1 MDNQRDMMEEE
12 LKRGW
17 EAATQLRSLILD
29 NNNVPI
35 SQLQT
40 LFNQTS
46 SSSSDPDHDDD
57 QTMEIQVKNYSNT
70 VLHSFQNS
78 ISIIKNMIQSMEIMQ
93 PSSAAQT
100 SKLGSPPKNRRYII
114 ETSNLSTS
122 DGYTWRKYGQKSIY
136 NTTHPREYFRCVYKE
151 DQKCQATK
159 HVQKISDSPTKY
171 RITYFADHTCQPNLV
186 KNTNISDFNVLEI
199 PGNDYTNYISFESQN
214 SRYVPKEA
222 FNHPNNYLN
231 STPSFS
237 TTINPHHPPLE
248 SLDHMAA
255 TMTTTTTTTTMESL
269 ETDIA
274 VNFNPEL
281 DVVFS
286 PRPFISPNYM
296 DSSNIETTIDYSL
309 MTIEPYFDFDN
320 CALNDFPIWN

>member
-1 MDNQRDMMEEE
+1 MDNQRYLMEEE

-29 NNNVPI
+29 NNVPI
-35 SQLQT
+35 

-46 SSSSDPDHDDD
+46 SSSSSDHDHDDD

-78 ISIIKNMIQSMEIMQ
+78 ISIIKNMIQSMEITQ
-93 PSSAAQT
+93 PSSSAQT
-100 SKLGSPPKNRRYII
+100 SKFGSPSKNRRYII
-114 ETSNLSTS
+114 ETTNLNTS

-151 DQKCQATK
+151 DQNCQATK
-159 HVQKISDSPTKY
+159 HVQQISHSPTKY
-171 RITYFADHTCQPNLV
+171 RVTYYAGHTCQPDLV
-186 KNTNISDFNVLEI
+186 KNTNISDINVLDMFE
-199 PGNDYTNYISFESQN
+199 NDRTNYIRFESKN
-214 SRYVPKEA
+214 PISISKEA
-222 FNHPNNYLN
+222 LNHPNNSLN
-231 STPSFS
+231 STPSCS
-237 TTINPHHPPLE
+237 TTINPPLPPLE

-255 TMTTTTTTTTMESL
+255 TMTMTMTMTKTTMMES
-269 ETDIA
+269 
-274 VNFNPEL
+274 FNPEL

-286 PRPFISPNYM
+286 PGSFISPNYM
-296 DSSNIETTIDYSL
+296 DSSNIESTIDYSL
-309 MTIEPYFDFDN
+309 MTIEPKFDFDN